1 MRTYTFPYGSGEW
14 DGAIDVDLTDDQ
26 AARLD
31 VSMQNEGFHLDEDPS
46 LDDIWQKVHDQ
57 IIAETKEVMTRDG
70 ALEELREEYPDLDDD
85 QIVEEDLG
93 CFSICFPNA
102 FDWIKKG

>member
-1 MRTYTFPYGSGEW
+1 MKTYTFPYGSGEW
-14 DGAIDVDLTDDQ
+14 DGTIDVDLTDDQ

-31 VSMQNEGFHLDEDPS
+31 ASMEQEGFHLDEDPA
-46 LDDIWQKVHDQ
+46 LEDIWQKVHDQ
-57 IIAETKEVMTRDG
+57 IIEETKAIMIKDG

-85 QIVEEDLG
+85 ELISEDLG
-93 CFSICFPNA
+93 SFSICFPNA